1 MKSDLFEGC
10 NDQRVPPAEFKE
22 MFCKRCR
29 NQDCVNAGWASAS
42 FDERMRTQVD
52 RLLINPRQARPED
65 TQFDPLRAMHFV
77 EVAAAIVLARRADP
91 WAGPGV
97 HLAEPDP
104 ATVTSQMV
112 EDAVSKLA
120 EARGRKPTAPT
131 LIGVEVDVAV
141 AVEPELQPPPRVESA
156 PTRPRDSLA
165 LPVAKSP
172 TLGVNTDFPDDGVMI
187 GGGPLSPS
195 RSSTSVP
202 DPWAPQ
208 PKMNVVPRGAKIKMG
223 E

>member
-1 MKSDLFEGC
+1 MKSDLFDGC

-65 TQFDPLRAMHFV
+65 TQFDPIRAMHFV

-104 ATVTSQMV
+104 ATVTSQVV
-112 EDAVSKLA
+112 EDAVLKLA
-120 EARGRKPTAPT
+120 EARGRKPLASTS
-131 LIGVEVDVAV
+131 IGIEMEME
-141 AVEPELQPPPRVESA
+141 VEPELQPPPRVDPA
-156 PTRPRDSLA
+156 PTRPMDSLA
-165 LPVAKSP
+165 VPVAKSP

-195 RSSTSVP
+195 MTTSVL
-202 DPWAPQ
+202 DPWAPK